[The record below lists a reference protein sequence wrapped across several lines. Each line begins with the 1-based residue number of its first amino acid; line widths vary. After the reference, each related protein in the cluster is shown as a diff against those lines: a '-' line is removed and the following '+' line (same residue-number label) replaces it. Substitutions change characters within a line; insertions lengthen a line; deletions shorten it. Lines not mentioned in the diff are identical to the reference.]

1 MNNEHGTYESKLAS
15 RLQSYADTL
24 SFEELDGKTEFCPKQ
39 VVLHASHALDQCNV
53 RIYRKKDGICIR
65 NARGKFRYLTWRE
78 RLAYWLLGENPEI
91 RP

>member
-1 MNNEHGTYESKLAS
+1 MNNGHGTYESKIAS

-24 SFEELDGKTEFCPKQ
+24 SFDKLDGGEFCPKRI
-39 VVLHASHALDQCNV
+39 VLQAAHTLDSHAVD
-53 RIYRKKDGICIR
+53 IYRKADGVCIR

-78 RLAYWLLGENPEI
+78 RLAYWLLGDKPEI

>member
-1 MNNEHGTYESKLAS
+1 MHNEHGTYESKLAS

-24 SFEELDGKTEFCPKQ
+24 SFDELDGGEFCPKRT
-39 VVLHASHALDQCNV
+39 VLQASHALDQCNV
-53 RIYRKKDGICIR
+53 SVYRKKDGVVIR

-78 RLAYWLLGENPEI
+78 RLAYWLLDEVPEI